1 MNACA
6 IQDAYLPEFAHCYGC
21 GPANPQGL
29 KLKSY
34 LLGDETI
41 ARITPDAKYSG
52 GVPDHLYGGMIASLL
67 DCHGTASAAAFAC
80 QQEGL
85 TIGAGAMPFRF
96 VTASLKVDFKRPAPL
111 GVELAVKGR
120 LRTLEGRKVWID
132 LELSAADAICATGEM
147 LAIRL
152 ADRPAG

>member
-1 MNACA
+1 MTGRA

-21 GPANPQGL
+21 GPSNPQGL

-34 LLGDETI
+34 LHDDETI
-41 ARITPDAKYSG
+41 ARITPEAKYSG

-85 TIGAGAMPFRF
+85 DLDAEGLPLRF

-111 GVELAVKGR
+111 GVELTVRGR
-120 LRTLEGRKVWID
+120 LRSLEGRKAWID
-132 LELSAADAICATGEM
+132 LELSAADGVCATGEM

-152 ADRPAG
+152 AEAARG